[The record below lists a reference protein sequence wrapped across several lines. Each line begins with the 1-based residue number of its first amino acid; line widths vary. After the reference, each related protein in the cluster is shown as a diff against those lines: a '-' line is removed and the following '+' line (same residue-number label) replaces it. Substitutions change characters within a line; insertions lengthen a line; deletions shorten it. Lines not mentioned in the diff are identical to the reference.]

1 MPPITLTREQSRQ
14 VDRLAIEKYGISG
27 LVLMENAGRGVADK
41 VCQLTA
47 DLKKAGKIVICCGKG
62 NNAGDGFVIARHL
75 HLRGFDVRVLLWASA
90 DELGGDAETNFRIL
104 QNIGL
109 PVELLSGE
117 HDKDRLD
124 KLLDGAACIVDA
136 LLGTGARGEPRPPLD
151 EVIDQINAAETPV
164 LAVDLPSGLD
174 CDSGQPATHTIRATL
189 TCTFFS
195 AKPGFFATGAKSYT
209 GELHVLDIGLPPDL
223 IEQVLQG
230 E

>member
-1 MPPITLTREQSRQ
+1 MPPVTLTREQSRQ

-41 VCQLTA
+41 VCQLAA
-47 DLKKAGKIVICCGKG
+47 DPKKAGQIVICCGKG

-75 HLRGFDVRVLLWASA
+75 HLRGFDVSVLLWANA

-109 PVELLSGE
+109 PVELLSDE
-117 HDKDRLD
+117 HDVDRLD
-124 KLLDGAACIVDA
+124 KHLDGAACIVDA

-151 EVIDQINAAETPV
+151 EVIDRINAAEAPV

-195 AKPGFFATGAKSYT
+195 AKPGFFAPGAKSYT

-223 IEQVLQG
+223 IEQVLRG